1 MGHSTIL
8 HVLSPFSNV
17 LLSVTLCTVARQA
30 PLSTGF
36 SRQEYWSGLP
46 CPSLGDLP
54 DSGVEPVLLISL
66 HWQVD
71 SSPLAPAGKLRIY
84 VSSSVQFSRSVV
96 SDALQPHGL

>member
-36 SRQEYWSGLP
+36 SRQEYWRGFP
-46 CPSLGDLP
+46 YPPLGDLP
-54 DSGVEPVLLISL
+54 DPGIRAIS
-66 HWQVD
+66 
-71 SSPLAPAGKLRIY
+71 PTAPALQLDSLLLTTGKPLTKELLN
-84 VSSSVQFSRSVV
+84 
-96 SDALQPHGL
+96 DL